1 MFAFHLCC
9 VSITLSDTFYDWE
22 AMMLMLFYS
31 LNQTDAPQYHSSSCP
46 CPMQSCP
53 KNVATGT
60 GPTNKAK
67 GPVSANNTI
76 AITENIPKISSA
88 TSNISCK
95 IENILAPNVV
105 IKPENKEKLES
116 TSASKSHDLYP
127 HSNTKVLEP
136 SELMPSPAR
145 GLQIPPT
152 IQHEAVQPSD
162 SHLNNSSDNVSL
174 SQRKQP
180 RVGKSMERER
190 QHQQHITMSGCQ
202 TTVDNPNH
210 HVNSIAIEM
219 TTFKQEYAV
228 KKEGEVKKEKDCDD
242 SLTDTGYHNINP
254 IENVKLERPETICT
268 TIEAAPREMDTNDV
282 VTVNLIN
289 ESGDDECIDY
299 SMKRKLDDCGNDDVI
314 ELSDNSTAGPPAKLS
329 LLKRRKLLE
338 KPPTAVKKSPPNS
351 YKSLIKQSNPAAYS
365 ASSAKSKL
373 ISSSINRGGNKLGVI
388 RRNILKSKCA
398 LKKMRLAAKAKN
410 RANKKKELELEK
422 ENSAVNDEARPDL
435 DLTEGIA
442 EISNETSNKCDDAV
456 EETSTE
462 NNEEKSMDG
471 SSEYSGKSNI
481 DLTIDRVA
489 KGYFSESDI
498 FSCLSKHRK
507 TKSQKKFAAK
517 LLKSKAITKKKG
529 RNPKNAEPEAPV
541 IEKAKKK
548 SKAAEKQ
555 ETDEVLKTNKKKAKV
570 EEVEKKK
577 KTKKKVKEVEIV
589 EKDPLALD
597 DVPSSHSTPKRKP
610 KAPKAVEKKTKKVT
624 KTVEALEK
632 VPEPPIVESDE
643 DDKTVETIEPRDEET
658 STTVL
663 SSTQTSKSHLDE
675 TDVANNNNECF
686 EDNNNRLKQQESL
699 TLYKTPGYGWTTFGK
714 GIGKRGKKAKFG
726 NRKKQK
732 YTLLNDIVIP
742 KSTSIPRWSNG
753 WVWEAEPYQALV
765 FLNVSF
771 KLNLFLIRFN
781 SMTLCNSRATTHQ
794 CREHATT
801 PCVTRTAVT
810 LFDLVIVYY

>member
-1 MFAFHLCC
+1 MLIICYFAFHLCC
-9 VSITLSDTFYDWE
+9 VFITLHNSYGFN
-22 AMMLMLFYS
+22 AMIVMIYFFEHS
-31 LNQTDAPQYHSSSCP
+31 IDAPQYHSSSCP

-76 AITENIPKISSA
+76 AIAENIPKIPSA

-105 IKPENKEKLES
+105 IKPENKEKPES
-116 TSASKSHDLYP
+116 SSASKTHDLHP
-127 HSNTKVLEP
+127 HSSVKVLES
-136 SELMPSPAR
+136 SELMPSPSR
-145 GLQIPPT
+145 SLQIPPT

-162 SHLNNSSDNVSL
+162 SHLNNTSDNINI

-190 QHQQHITMSGCQ
+190 QQQQHITMSGCQ
-202 TTVDNPNH
+202 TIVDNVNH
-210 HVNSIAIEM
+210 HADSIAIEM
-219 TTFKQEYAV
+219 TTFKQEFTV
-228 KKEGEVKKEKDCDD
+228 KKEGEVKKEKDCDE
-242 SLTDTGYHNINP
+242 SLNDTGYHNINP
-254 IENVKLERPETICT
+254 IENVKLERPETICA
-268 TIEAAPREMDTNDV
+268 TIEEAPREMDTNDV

-299 SMKRKLDDCGNDDVI
+299 STKRKLDDSGNEDVI

-351 YKSLIKQSNPAAYS
+351 YKSLIKPSNPAAYP

-373 ISSSINRGGNKLGVI
+373 ISSSINRVGNKLSI
-388 RRNILKSKCA
+388 KRRSILKSKCA
-398 LKKMRLAAKAKN
+398 LKKMRLAAKAKK
-410 RANKKKELELEK
+410 RANKKKELELL
-422 ENSAVNDEARPDL
+422 ENEAKLVNDKIQTDL

-442 EISNETSNKCDDAV
+442 ELSNDTNDKCDDAV

-462 NNEEKSMDG
+462 HNEEKSMDG

-517 LLKSKAITKKKG
+517 LLKSKAIAKKRG
-529 RNPKNAEPEAPV
+529 RKPKNAEPEVPV
-541 IEKAKKK
+541 AEKTKKK
-548 SKAAEKQ
+548 PKVADKHETDDLSKA
-555 ETDEVLKTNKKKAKV
+555 NKKKTKV
-570 EEVEKKK
+570 EDVEKKK
-577 KTKKKVKEVEIV
+577 KTKKKVKEVENV

-597 DVPSSHSTPKRKP
+597 DIPSSHSTPKRKP
-610 KAPKAVEKKTKKVT
+610 KVPAKVVEKKLKKVVKAVEV
-624 KTVEALEK
+624 VEK
-632 VPEPPIVESDE
+632 VMEPPIVESDE

-663 SSTQTSKSHLDE
+663 SSTQTNKTHLDE
-675 TDVANNNNECF
+675 TDMANNNNECF
-686 EDNNNRLKQQESL
+686 EDNNKRLKQQESL

-726 NRKKQK
+726 NRKKHK
-732 YTLLNDIVIP
+732 FTLLNDIVIP

-771 KLNLFLIRFN
+771 
-781 SMTLCNSRATTHQ
+781 T
-794 CREHATT
+794 
-801 PCVTRTAVT
+801 
-810 LFDLVIVYY
+810 